1 LSRTALQ
8 SSVFAHVRIRKGLR
22 LFGEHAK
29 WRDLQVKPFAIFL
42 VCLIGIAIGVL
53 WIGYSACQE
62 APSPGS
68 ETLETAAQRGSSCT
82 SVSGAFRVGLAALW
96 SFTHDS
102 HDEIIA
108 IGIVFI
114 AVFTVVI
121 GLFTAD
127 LAAAANKTAQ
137 EVKSISEQQ
146 LRAYMGTRGGR
157 VILKQIGPQTFLEGH
172 VSLKNFGKTP
182 AFDHR
187 SWVRIDVKEPA
198 RSPFDL
204 PGNGFGGT
212 VVSPEAEANLPVRW
226 PVSGEDVDG
235 IRKEAKRIF
244 VWGGADYID
253 AFGKARFLKFYMWNA
268 AEAVDADSWPLIAS
282 DKPDEAN

>member
-1 LSRTALQ
+1 MPS
-8 SSVFAHVRIRKGLR
+8 G
-22 LFGEHAK
+22 
-29 WRDLQVKPFAIFL
+29 RDLQVKPFAIFL

-68 ETLETAAQRGSSCT
+68 QTLETAAQRGSSCA
-82 SVSGAFRVGLAALW
+82 SVTGAFRVGLATLW

-102 HDEIIA
+102 HDEIVA

-114 AVFTVVI
+114 TVFTVVI
-121 GLFTAD
+121 GLFTVD
-127 LAAAANKTAQ
+127 LAAAANKTAH
-137 EVKSISEQQ
+137 EVRSNSEQQ
-146 LRAYMGTRGGR
+146 LRAYMGNRGGR
-157 VILKQIGPQTFLEGH
+157 VILKQVGPQTFLEGH

-187 SWVRIDVKEPA
+187 PWVRIDVKEPS
-198 RSPFDL
+198 RPPFDL
-204 PGNGFGGT
+204 PGNGFGGA
-212 VVSPEAEANLPVRW
+212 VISPEAEASLPVRW
-226 PVSGEDVDG
+226 PVSDQDVDG

-268 AEAVDADSWPLIAS
+268 AEAADADSWPLIAS